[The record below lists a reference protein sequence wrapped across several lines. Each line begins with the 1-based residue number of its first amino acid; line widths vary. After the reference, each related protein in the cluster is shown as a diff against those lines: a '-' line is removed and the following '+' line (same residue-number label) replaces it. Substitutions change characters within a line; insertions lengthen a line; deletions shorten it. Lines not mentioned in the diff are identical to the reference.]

1 MSPLNAL
8 WHLLNFIAPPLC
20 VAALLVALAKGLV
33 WRQLLAGTAWRRL
46 WAESALLGVLGQ
58 IGALLV
64 FGVEG
69 KLPGYAIWLG
79 LLSLPLG
86 WRLLKAR

>member
-1 MSPLNAL
+1 MSPLTAL

-46 WAESALLGVLGQ
+46 WAESALLGLVGQ
-58 IGALLV
+58 LLALAI

-69 KLPGYAIWLG
+69 KLLAYALWLG
-79 LLSLPLG
+79 VLALPLG
-86 WRLLKAR
+86 WRLLRLA